1 MRNSLLSA
9 TALFLC
15 LLPPAAI
22 AREAPATAGDPTVCD
37 FVLPGHFEEAV
48 AKAKELSRPLI
59 IKGVAFGVDKV
70 GASCATK
77 GKW

>member
-9 TALFLC
+9 TALLIC
-15 LLPPAAI
+15 VLPSSAV
-22 AREAPATAGDPTVCD
+22 AREAPRKPGDATVCN
-37 FVLPGHFEEAV
+37 FVLPGHFDEAL
-48 AKAKELSRPLI
+48 AEAKERNRPLL
-59 IKGVAFGVDKV
+59 IKGVAFGVDQE